1 MEEKKKLLVVY
12 RRGTKECAEALL
24 ARLEGRAG
32 LEAEIWNEP
41 DYLDAKAAMT
51 GGEYVLFLGDGMAF
65 DREGVTIPSR
75 FEQQGMRYGWTGR
88 RAGIFATER
97 PLDSKKKIKAF
108 LEYLRAA
115 FPEIGEEELAAV
127 AEENMLAWGE
137 SLKAVVN
144 PFAMVLDSM
153 FKKPVSSAGT
163 ITALG
168 RLQYKAAVTAFL
180 RDGLDDFLSIN

>member
-1 MEEKKKLLVVY
+1 MEEKKELRIVF
-12 RRGTKECAEALL
+12 RRGTEEFAEYLL
-24 ARLEGRAG
+24 AQLAGREG
-32 LEAEIWNEP
+32 LEADTWTEP
-41 DYLDAKAAMT
+41 DYLAGKGAMS
-51 GGEYVLFLGDGMAF
+51 GGEYVLFLGDGMAL
-65 DREGVTIPSR
+65 DREGVTIPKQY
-75 FEQQGMRYGWTGR
+75 EQQGMSYGWTGR

-108 LEYLRAA
+108 LEFLRAEH
-115 FPEIGEEELAAV
+115 PEIGEEELAAV

-137 SLKAVVN
+137 SLKATLN

-180 RDGLDDFLSIN
+180 RDGLDAFLSEA